1 VLQAGGWLLHADVLR
16 IDQWKLVRQELARL
30 RFSVEADRDIT
41 RNVLASRDEAA
52 AREVRAL
59 GQSDPF
65 MQNFLA
71 VPGSAAYQQISDGT
85 RQYRILRA
93 RRV

>member
-1 VLQAGGWLLHADVLR
+1 MR
-16 IDQWKLVRQELARL
+16 EELARL

-41 RNVLASRDEAA
+41 RNILASRDEAA
-52 AREVRAL
+52 AREVKAL
-59 GQSDPF
+59 GKSDPF

-71 VPGSAAYQQISDGT
+71 VPGSAAYQQMSDGI

-93 RRV
+93 RIA